1 MQDLSLYQITNAFPM
16 LIAQEEMTE
25 EDKKK
30 VEKELIELL
39 QQKSQNLIGYTRNI
53 ELTIEAM
60 KNEEKRISEQ
70 RKTLENRLTKF
81 KEYVKECMEQGGFTK
96 LETPLGT
103 LSIAKN
109 PPSVEIINEEEI
121 PGEYKTEI
129 VTVKVDKTA
138 IKEHFKE
145 TGEIPAGDGPVA
157 GLSGFAGRG
166 RGRDG
171 ARRRRG
177 GCRGGFGGGRRR
189 ARTSGGGAGRDARCG
204 P

>member
-1 MQDLSLYQITNAFPM
+1 MQYLSLYQITNSFPM
-16 LIAQEEMTE
+16 LIEQEEMTE

-30 VEKELIELL
+30 VE
-39 QQKSQNLIGYTRNI
+39 NLIGYTRNI

-109 PPSVEIINEEEI
+109 PPSVEIINEDEI
-121 PGEYKTEI
+121 PSEYKTEI

-138 IKEHFKE
+138 IKNNFTK
-145 TGEIPAGDGPVA
+145 TGEIPAGVNINTQN
-157 GLSGFAGRG
+157 
-166 RGRDG
+166 
-171 ARRRRG
+171 
-177 GCRGGFGGGRRR
+177 
-189 ARTSGGGAGRDARCG
+189 TSLRIK
-204 P
+204 